1 MSLYT
6 PPALNAVDFALEVQP
21 SHSVV
26 PYDISLSVHT
36 VPALNAVDFALTTYT
51 PPTYNTIDFEFLPE
65 AGGATGQSKV
75 WTGASWVAKPV
86 KWYNGSTWVV
96 KPVKSWN
103 GSSWVVTP
111 Y

>member
-6 PPALNAVDFALEVQP
+6 PPTLNAVDFALEVQL

-51 PPTYNTIDFEFLPE
+51 PPTYNTIDFELLPSDPPE
-65 AGGATGQSKV
+65 PSGGSNQYILMMGI
-75 WTGASWVAKPV
+75 G
-86 KWYNGSTWVV
+86 G
-96 KPVKSWN
+96 
-103 GSSWVVTP
+103 
-111 Y
+111 